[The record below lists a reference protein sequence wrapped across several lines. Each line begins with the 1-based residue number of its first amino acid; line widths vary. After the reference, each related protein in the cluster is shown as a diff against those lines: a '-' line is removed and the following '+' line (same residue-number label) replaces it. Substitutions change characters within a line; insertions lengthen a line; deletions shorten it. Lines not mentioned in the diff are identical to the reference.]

1 MIANRYAIKKAFA
14 AVIIGLAVM
23 FFFICP
29 AAAADEAANWRPT
42 YDIIMMWVNFLILA
56 GVLYKFLKN
65 PLMDFIKG
73 KKYEVEKEIQK
84 AEDLKEQAEGKIQ
97 EAKKMVEEGKDRFN
111 LIKERIIA
119 LGEKRKSELIEEAQ
133 QHSQYMLI
141 EAKRRVDNQIV
152 RAQEKYRA
160 ELVDT
165 AFDLVLERLPKE
177 ITEEDGEKLVQ
188 NYIDN
193 IMPSST

>member
-1 MIANRYAIKKAFA
+1 MIANKYAKNKPFA
-14 AVIIGLAVM
+14 AVIVGLAVM
-23 FFFICP
+23 LLFICP
-29 AAAADEAANWRPT
+29 AAAADEAASWRPT
-42 YDIIMMWVNFLILA
+42 YDMIMMWVNFLILA

-65 PLMDFIKG
+65 PLVDFIQG
-73 KKYEVEKEIQK
+73 KKYEMEKEIQK
-84 AEDLKEQAEGKIQ
+84 AEDLKEQAEEKIQ
-97 EAKKMVEEGKDRFN
+97 EAKKMLEEGKDRFN
-111 LIKERIIA
+111 LIKERIVTQ
-119 LGEKRKSELIEEAQ
+119 GEKKKEQLIEEAE
-133 QHSQYMLI
+133 QHISYMLI

-188 NYIDN
+188 NYIEK
-193 IMPSST
+193 IIPSSI

>member
-1 MIANRYAIKKAFA
+1 LIANRYAKKKPFA

-84 AEDLKEQAEGKIQ
+84 AEDLKEQAEKKIQ

-188 NYIDN
+188 NYIEN

>member
-1 MIANRYAIKKAFA
+1 LITNKYTTKKPFA
-14 AVIIGLAVM
+14 AIIVGLAVM

-29 AAAADEAANWRPT
+29 AAAADETTNWRPT
-42 YDIIMMWVNFLILA
+42 YDMIMMWVNFLILA

-65 PLMDFIKG
+65 PLMDFIQG
-73 KKYEVEKEIQK
+73 KKYEMEKEIQK
-84 AEDLKEQAEGKIQ
+84 AEDLKKKAEEKIL
-97 EAKKMVEEGKDRFN
+97 EAKKMLEEGKDRFN
-111 LIKERIIA
+111 IIKERIIVQ
-119 LGEKRKSELIEEAQ
+119 GEKRKEQLIEEAEM
-133 QHSQYMLI
+133 HCNYMLI

-152 RAQEKYRA
+152 RAKEKYRA

-188 NYIDN
+188 NYIEN
-193 IMPSST
+193 ISPIRT

>member
-1 MIANRYAIKKAFA
+1 LIANRYAKMKPFA

-84 AEDLKEQAEGKIQ
+84 AEDLKEQAEKKIQ

-177 ITEEDGEKLVQ
+177 ITEADGEKLVQ
-188 NYIDN
+188 NYIEN

>member
-1 MIANRYAIKKAFA
+1 LIANRYAKKKPFA

-84 AEDLKEQAEGKIQ
+84 AEDLKEQAEKKIQ

-119 LGEKRKSELIEEAQ
+119 LGEKRKEQLIEEAQ

-188 NYIDN
+188 NYIEN

>member
-1 MIANRYAIKKAFA
+1 MITNKYAKRKPFA
-14 AVIIGLAVM
+14 AVIIGLVVL
-23 FFFICP
+23 FFFIGP
-29 AAAADEAANWRPT
+29 ALAADEAANWRPT
-42 YDIIMMWVNFLILA
+42 YDMIMMWVNFLILA

-65 PLMDFIKG
+65 PIMDFIQG
-73 KKYEVEKEIQK
+73 RKYEMEKELQK
-84 AEDLKEQAEGKIQ
+84 AEDLKKQAQDKIQ
-97 EAKKMVEEGKDRFN
+97 EAKKMLEEGRARFD
-111 LIKERIIA
+111 LIKERII
-119 LGEKRKSELIEEAQ
+119 LQGEKRREQLIEEAE

-193 IMPSST
+193 IMPSHA